1 MALAQDFR
9 PGELGGAGLPIAIE
23 PEADKITR
31 ASAQSIAIESGQVFI
46 PGRARWLEDLRTE
59 LVQFP
64 HGRFDDQVDSK
75 SQYLKWAR
83 QPRFSGIRTVKISG
97 I

>member
-9 PGELGGAGLPIAIE
+9 PGDLGGAGMPIAIE

-31 ASAQSIAIESGQVFI
+31 AAAQSIAIESGQVFI
-46 PGRARWLEDLRTE
+46 PEKADWLEELRAE

-64 HGRFDDQVDSK
+64 HGRFDDQVDSI
-75 SQYLKWAR
+75 SQFLKWAR
-83 QPRFSGIRTVKISG
+83 QPRFGGIRTVRLSG